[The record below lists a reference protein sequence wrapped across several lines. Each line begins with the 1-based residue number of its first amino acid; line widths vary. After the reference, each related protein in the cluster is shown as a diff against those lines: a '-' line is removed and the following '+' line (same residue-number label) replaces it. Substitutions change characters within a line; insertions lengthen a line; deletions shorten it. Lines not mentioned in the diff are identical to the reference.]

1 MRFHKFKQS
10 SEPHDLYYSE
20 QLLYYPHTCNEELF
34 PDDLDM
40 CKKYYERLEEINYVK
55 SKVMPHLERV
65 KEGQIRAT
73 EIVKD
78 EEAIANLLDPQ
89 KEQDDEDCEGEGIEA
104 PKEFVALD
112 PDMIG
117 SN

>member
-10 SEPHDLYYSE
+10 SEPHDFYYSE
-20 QLLYYPHTCNEELF
+20 QLLYYPHTCNERLF

-40 CKKYYERLEEINYVK
+40 CKKYYEEINYVK
-55 SKVMPHLERV
+55 SKERV

-117 SN
+117 SNKIEI